1 MKFEYDECC
10 GSTEMVL
17 SKEEIKLIKSKAKE
31 LRKICYEF
39 GFFNFDVMSDNV
51 SCHDGEVD
59 DDEDDELT
67 YEQVADRLGE
77 VLPFVKEYRKKL
89 VEDER
94 LDELLH
100 AIERYIEDI
109 PVSIMG
115 TPLSVED
122 ICTEINENF
131 GGVEIA
137 NALSKFC
144 DKTTICKVYDY
155 LKKQECDEDD
165 ECDEYDED
173 DEDDED

>member
-17 SKEEIKLIKSKAKE
+17 SKEEIKLIKSKTKE
-31 LRKICYEF
+31 LRKICYGF
-39 GFFNFDVMSDNV
+39 GFFNFDVMADYVN
-51 SCHDGEVD
+51 CHDSELD
-59 DDEDDELT
+59 DDEDELT

-77 VLPFVKEYRKKL
+77 VLPFVEEYRKKL

-122 ICTEINENF
+122 IFEEMNENF
-131 GGVEIA
+131 EGYEIA
-137 NALSKFC
+137 DALSKFC
-144 DKTTICKVYDY
+144 GKATACKAYDY
-155 LKKQECDEDD
+155 LKKQHCD
-165 ECDEYDED
+165 DED

>member
-1 MKFEYDECC
+1 MKFEYDEFC
-10 GSTEMVL
+10 GSNEMVL
-17 SKEEIKLIKSKAKE
+17 SKEETKLIKSKAKE
-31 LRKICYEF
+31 LKKVCYGF

-59 DDEDDELT
+59 DDEDELT

-137 NALSKFC
+137 DALSKFC

-155 LKKQECDEDD
+155 LKKQELEEDEDD
-165 ECDEYDED
+165 EFDED
-173 DEDDED
+173 DDDW

>member
-17 SKEEIKLIKSKAKE
+17 SKEEIKLIKSKTKE
-31 LRKICYEF
+31 LRKICYEL
-39 GFFNFDVMSDNV
+39 GFFNFDVMSDYVN
-51 SCHDGEVD
+51 CHDSELD

-77 VLPFVKEYRKKL
+77 VLPFVEEYKLKL

-155 LKKQECDEDD
+155 LKKQEFDDD
-165 ECDEYDED
+165 EFDD
-173 DEDDED
+173 DEDDDDED

>member
-1 MKFEYDECC
+1 MKFEYSERYGD
-10 GSTEMVL
+10 EMVL

-31 LRKICYEF
+31 LRKICYGF
-39 GFFNFDVMSDNV
+39 GFFSFEVLSEYVN
-51 SCHDGEVD
+51 CHDSELD

-77 VLPFVKEYRKKL
+77 VLPFVEEYRKKL

-94 LDELLH
+94 LDEFLN
-100 AIERYIEDI
+100 AIEGYIEDT

-122 ICTEINENF
+122 ICIEMNENF
-131 GGVEIA
+131 EGSEIA
-137 NALSKFC
+137 DALSKVC

-155 LKKQECDEDD
+155 LKKQEREDD
-165 ECDEYDED
+165 D
-173 DEDDED
+173 DED

>member
-17 SKEEIKLIKSKAKE
+17 SKEEIKLIKSKTKE
-31 LRKICYEF
+31 LRKICYGF
-39 GFFNFDVMSDNV
+39 GFFSFDVMSDNI
-51 SCHDGEVD
+51 SCHDGELD

-67 YEQVADRLGE
+67 YEQVADRLSE

-100 AIERYIEDI
+100 AIEGYIEDI
-109 PVSIMG
+109 PVSIIDS
-115 TPLSVED
+115 PLSVED
-122 ICTEINENF
+122 IFEEMNENF
-131 GGVEIA
+131 EGYEIA
-137 NALSKFC
+137 DALSKFC
-144 DKTTICKVYDY
+144 DKATACKAYDY
-155 LKKQECDEDD
+155 LKKQHC
-165 ECDEYDED
+165 D

>member
-1 MKFEYDECC
+1 MRFDDDERY
-10 GSTEMVL
+10 GEEMVL

-31 LRKICYEF
+31 LKKICYDL
-39 GFFNFDVMSDNV
+39 GFFRFDVMSEYVN
-51 SCHDGEVD
+51 CHDSELD

-77 VLPFVKEYRKKL
+77 VLPFVEEYKLNL

-122 ICTEINENF
+122 IFEEMNENF
-131 GGVEIA
+131 EGYEIA
-137 NALSKFC
+137 DALSKFC
-144 DKTTICKVYDY
+144 DKATACKAYDY
-155 LKKQECDEDD
+155 LKKQEREDDD
-165 ECDEYDED
+165 ECDD
-173 DEDDED
+173 DDD

>member
-1 MKFEYDECC
+1 MKFEYDEYC

-17 SKEEIKLIKSKAKE
+17 SKEEIKLIKSKTKE

-39 GFFNFDVMSDNV
+39 EFFNFDVMSDNV
-51 SCHDGEVD
+51 SYHDGEVD
-59 DDEDDELT
+59 DDEDELT

-155 LKKQECDEDD
+155 LKKQEFDD
-165 ECDEYDED
+165 EEYDED
-173 DEDDED
+173 ED

>member
-10 GSTEMVL
+10 GSDEMVL

-31 LRKICYEF
+31 LRKICYDL
-39 GFFNFDVMSDNV
+39 GFFRFDVMSEYVN
-51 SCHDGEVD
+51 CHDSELD

-77 VLPFVKEYRKKL
+77 VLPFVEEYKLNL
-89 VEDER
+89 VEDEH
-94 LDELLH
+94 LDELLN
-100 AIERYIEDI
+100 AIEGYIEDI

-122 ICTEINENF
+122 ICMEINESF
-131 GGVEIA
+131 EGIEIA
-137 NALSKFC
+137 DALFKVC

-155 LKKQECDEDD
+155 LKNQERVDEDD
-165 ECDEYDED
+165 DED
-173 DEDDED
+173 

>member
-10 GSTEMVL
+10 GSDEMVL

-31 LRKICYEF
+31 LKKICYDL
-39 GFFNFDVMSDNV
+39 GFFRFDVMSEYVN
-51 SCHDGEVD
+51 CHDSELD

-77 VLPFVKEYRKKL
+77 VLPFVEEYKLNL
-89 VEDER
+89 VEDEY
-94 LDELLH
+94 LDELLN

-115 TPLSVED
+115 SPLSVED
-122 ICTEINENF
+122 ICIEMNENF

-155 LKKQECDEDD
+155 LKKQEREDE
-165 ECDEYDED
+165 DED
-173 DEDDED
+173 DED

>member
-17 SKEEIKLIKSKAKE
+17 SKEEIKLIKSKTKE
-31 LRKICYEF
+31 LRKICYEL
-39 GFFNFDVMSDNV
+39 GFFNFDVMSDYVN
-51 SCHDGEVD
+51 CHDSELD

-77 VLPFVKEYRKKL
+77 VLPFVEEYKLKL

-155 LKKQECDEDD
+155 LKKQEFDDD
-165 ECDEYDED
+165 EFDD
-173 DEDDED
+173 DEDDDDDED

>member
-17 SKEEIKLIKSKAKE
+17 SKEEIKLIKSKSKE
-31 LRKICYEF
+31 LKKICYGF

-51 SCHDGEVD
+51 SCHDGELD
-59 DDEDDELT
+59 DDEDELT

-122 ICTEINENF
+122 IFEEMNENF
-131 GGVEIA
+131 EGYEIA
-137 NALSKFC
+137 DALSKFC
-144 DKTTICKVYDY
+144 DKTTACKAYDY
-155 LKKQECDEDD
+155 LKKQHCNDD
-165 ECDEYDED
+165 D
-173 DEDDED
+173 DED

>member
-31 LRKICYEF
+31 LKKICYDL
-39 GFFNFDVMSDNV
+39 GFFRFDVMSEYVN
-51 SCHDGEVD
+51 CHDSELD

-77 VLPFVKEYRKKL
+77 VLPFVEEYKLNL
-89 VEDER
+89 VEDEH
-94 LDELLH
+94 LDELLN
-100 AIERYIEDI
+100 AIEGYIEDI

-122 ICTEINENF
+122 ICIEMNENF

-137 NALSKFC
+137 DALSKFC

-155 LKKQECDEDD
+155 LKKQEREEDD
-165 ECDEYDED
+165 ECDDD
-173 DEDDED
+173 DED

>member
-17 SKEEIKLIKSKAKE
+17 SKEEIKLIKSKTKE
-31 LRKICYEF
+31 LRKICYEL
-39 GFFNFDVMSDNV
+39 GFFNFDVMSDYVNR
-51 SCHDGEVD
+51 HDSELD

-77 VLPFVKEYRKKL
+77 VLPFVEEYKLKL

-155 LKKQECDEDD
+155 LKKQEFDDD
-165 ECDEYDED
+165 EFDD
-173 DEDDED
+173 DEDDDDED

>member
-1 MKFEYDECC
+1 MKFEYDEYC
-10 GSTEMVL
+10 GSDEMVL

-31 LRKICYEF
+31 LKKICYDL
-39 GFFNFDVMSDNV
+39 GFFRFDVMSEYVN
-51 SCHDGEVD
+51 CHDSELD

-77 VLPFVKEYRKKL
+77 ILPFVEEYKLNL
-89 VEDER
+89 VENEH
-94 LDELLH
+94 LDELLN
-100 AIERYIEDI
+100 AIEGYIEDI

-122 ICTEINENF
+122 ICIEMNENF

-155 LKKQECDEDD
+155 LKKQEREDDD
-165 ECDEYDED
+165 ECDD
-173 DEDDED
+173 DED

>member
-1 MKFEYDECC
+1 MKFEYDEYC

-17 SKEEIKLIKSKAKE
+17 SKEEIKLIKSKTKE
-31 LRKICYEF
+31 LRKICYDL
-39 GFFNFDVMSDNV
+39 GFFNFDVMSEYVN
-51 SCHDGEVD
+51 CHDSELD

-77 VLPFVKEYRKKL
+77 VLPFVEEYKLNL

-100 AIERYIEDI
+100 AIEGYIEDI

-155 LKKQECDEDD
+155 LKKQEFDDD
-165 ECDEYDED
+165 EFDDDD
-173 DEDDED
+173 DED

>member
-1 MKFEYDECC
+1 MKFEYDEYC

-17 SKEEIKLIKSKAKE
+17 SKEEIKLIKSKTKE
-31 LRKICYEF
+31 LRKICYDL
-39 GFFNFDVMSDNV
+39 GFFNFDVMSEYVN
-51 SCHDGEVD
+51 CHDSELD

-77 VLPFVKEYRKKL
+77 VLPFVEEYKLNL

-100 AIERYIEDI
+100 AIEGYIEDI

-115 TPLSVED
+115 APLSVED
-122 ICTEINENF
+122 ICTEIDENF

-155 LKKQECDEDD
+155 LKKQECDDD
-165 ECDEYDED
+165 EFDDDEFDDD
-173 DEDDED
+173 DED

>member
-10 GSTEMVL
+10 GSDETVL
-17 SKEEIKLIKSKAKE
+17 SKEEIKMIKSKAKE
-31 LRKICYEF
+31 LKKICYDL
-39 GFFNFDVMSDNV
+39 GFFRFDVMSEYVN
-51 SCHDGEVD
+51 CHDSELD

-77 VLPFVKEYRKKL
+77 VLPFVEEYKLNL
-89 VEDER
+89 VENEH
-94 LDELLH
+94 LDELLN
-100 AIERYIEDI
+100 AIEGYIEDI

-122 ICTEINENF
+122 ICTEMNENF

-137 NALSKFC
+137 DALSKFC

-155 LKKQECDEDD
+155 LKKQEFDDDD
-165 ECDEYDED
+165 EFDD

>member
-1 MKFEYDECC
+1 MKFEYDEYC
-10 GSTEMVL
+10 GSDEMVL
-17 SKEEIKLIKSKAKE
+17 SKEEIKMIKSKAKE
-31 LRKICYEF
+31 LKKICYDL
-39 GFFNFDVMSDNV
+39 GFFRFDVMSEYVN
-51 SCHDGEVD
+51 CHDSELD

-137 NALSKFC
+137 DALSKFC

-155 LKKQECDEDD
+155 LKKQELDEDEFDD
-165 ECDEYDED
+165 ELDED
-173 DEDDED
+173 EV